1 MPIINEELVK
11 RANDN
16 SMFNRGTLLE
26 KEAFSEAN
34 SFRSKLEHVVKR
46 IGGLNERQNEILL
59 EREAGWRELVASQY
73 NDRASFEANNVS
85 WVVAGPA
92 NYNSKRYLKRLDAME
107 NRFSDVEAKK
117 SRYLKNTEDMLMK
130 AMTDEEQVAYWRNG
144 KNSHGEAIAADDPL
158 AVEKMQAHIQYLQ
171 EEHDKHVKWNA
182 VIRKEGKADNCDG
195 MRDRMKNDVNET
207 IARSQYRI
215 HKFFWTDNEV
225 ADIRSKVMRLE
236 KLKKAREQASQQEQD
251 GNAGDLQKDGLRVHN
266 DFGLARV
273 QLFFEGKPDDDTRA
287 KLKAY
292 GFRWSPRNSAWQRQ
306 NTANGLHMAR
316 KFFEEFGA

>member
-16 SMFNRGTLLE
+16 SMFNRGTILE
-26 KEAFSEAN
+26 NEAFSEAN

-46 IGGLNERQNEILL
+46 LGGLNERQSEIMD

-144 KNSHGEAIAADDPL
+144 KNSRGEAIAANDPL

-182 VIRKEGKADNCDG
+182 VIRKDGKADNCDG
-195 MRDRMKNDVNET
+195 MSDRMKADVEET
-207 IARSQYRI
+207 IKRMHFKV

-236 KLKKAREQASQQEQD
+236 RLKKAREQASQQKQD
-251 GNAGDLQKDGLRVHN
+251 CNGDDLQKDGLRVHN

-273 QLFFEGKPDDDTRA
+273 QLMFDGKPDDDTRV

-306 NTANGLHMAR
+306 NTANGLHMAK